1 MIFNLE
7 RRGYVHAGHFTPE
20 VVIEHPDAGNNFF
33 LKVIY
38 YIKALCFFAWHV
50 IDVEDLSS
58 RIV

>member
-33 LKVIY
+33 LKVVY
-38 YIKALCFFAWHV
+38 YIKALCFFACHV
-50 IDVEDLSS
+50 IDVEDL
-58 RIV
+58 